1 MPNFRRAEVTSSEN
15 EGLKMIFLFFPFQ
28 LRRMQEM
35 LAQMQKE
42 MAKQK
47 AAGAE

>member
-15 EGLKMIFLFFPFQ
+15 EGLKMIFFFPFQ